1 MPLTPPD
8 LRQHCEQRGHYV
20 IEATARSIAGGG
32 HWHPRLRLTRL
43 SPPGLLEPS
52 QDFQR
57 LKPLF
62 ESARAAILYAA
73 ELGRC
78 LVDEESSLLEI

>member
-1 MPLTPPD
+1 MSGVRPD
-8 LRQHCEQRGHYV
+8 LRQHCEQRGQYV
-20 IEATARSIAGGG
+20 IEATGRPLAGGG

-52 QDFQR
+52 QEFQR

-62 ESARAAILYAA
+62 DSARAAILYAA
-73 ELGRC
+73 EVGRH
-78 LVDEESSLLEI
+78 LVDEGSALIEI